1 MLNYKEKYLKY
12 KAKYLQ
18 LKGGRIT
25 TLKNSLAV
33 KDCLDKE
40 KLSDPSTK
48 NKCILFN
55 NKLNTNNKSKYM
67 SNKLFDWFG
76 RHFSTIALVVAI
88 LNLALQN
95 YIIGSLWVLI
105 FLTEYQS
112 KQNRK

>member
-1 MLNYKEKYLKY
+1 
-12 KAKYLQ
+12 
-18 LKGGRIT
+18 
-25 TLKNSLAV
+25 
-33 KDCLDKE
+33 
-40 KLSDPSTK
+40 
-48 NKCILFN
+48 
-55 NKLNTNNKSKYM
+55 M

-88 LNLALQN
+88 LNLLLQN